1 MILAALPLIPVV
13 YAAVA
18 AGAAGVAGWIRG
30 RSKKASEMKKQDEKV
45 EHLESMVQE
54 VIDRQKAAEE
64 TTEENVESGETETLS
79 ADVFEQVYQSISQ
92 TFDEERKKSAED
104 ALSEDPMAPSNESPE
119 EDDYPGDDRFELLDL

>member
-1 MILAALPLIPVV
+1 
-13 YAAVA
+13 
-18 AGAAGVAGWIRG
+18 
-30 RSKKASEMKKQDEKV
+30 MKKQDEKV